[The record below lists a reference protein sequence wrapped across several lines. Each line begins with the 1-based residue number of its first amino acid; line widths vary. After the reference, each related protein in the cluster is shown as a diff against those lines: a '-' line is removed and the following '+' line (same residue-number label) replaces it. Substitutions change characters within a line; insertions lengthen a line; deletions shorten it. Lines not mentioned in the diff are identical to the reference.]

1 MDIRDALQADLDAIT
16 AIYNDAV
23 ENTTAIWNER
33 VVDVE
38 NRRAWMVDRRAAG
51 YPVLVADDDG
61 DIVGYATFGD
71 YRPFDGYR
79 HTVEHSVYVRFDQ
92 RGRQVGW
99 SLMVELIE
107 RARQLDK
114 HVMIAAVDAENSG
127 SIRLHEKLGFVP
139 AGRLRQVGTKFG
151 HWLDLAFLQ
160 LTLDDR
166 VDPDGRS

>member
-38 NRRAWMVDRRAAG
+38 NRRAWMVDRQAAG

-92 RGRQVGW
+92 HGRQVGW

-139 AGRLRQVGTKFG
+139 AGELRQVGTKFG
-151 HWLDLAFLQ
+151 RWLDLAFLQ